1 MAGNK
6 VKIDIVVDAKKGSKE
21 VKKFG
26 KDTEQSMKKAST
38 GMKGLSTAVKAGAVA
53 FAALVAVKVVDWL
66 KDQFTAMTDLA
77 DALAKTA
84 VNLGITT
91 VELEQMRFVA
101 ELSGISISE
110 MDKALFNFNR
120 QLGEAFDNTGPAA
133 DALAQLGLSA
143 EELSRIPLPEAI
155 ARIAESYNKLGSAA
169 EKAMVRFNLFG
180 KAGNKMEVLFKQG
193 PAAIRKYANEL
204 LYLGGITS
212 TEGTEKAQEYNDAIL
227 RLGKAW
233 HGFKQQA
240 LPILAEVGA
249 AMASF
254 GTKHIIYWSGIFST
268 DPIKKARLEILKYE
282 RDIATIE
289 AGIGVLQDALDTARA
304 REKGSPSFLDI
315 FLGITGKAGVEQ
327 ALKNRTKQ
335 MEDAITGQLK
345 LMNELIKKGEEAQKQ
360 LNITLGIEG
369 PGAPKFGGGFEK
381 GPEAV
386 DPAAAAAEKAAMDAI
401 NNSFKIRIGL
411 MTDERAQAGA
421 LLQYKIVL
429 IEEELA
435 AKEAKHGREAVF
447 IEEAHMKE
455 LQAKQEHAA
464 TIKALDEEQIAQ
476 KAQREED
483 WLTKQQE
490 IEDARVEMQH
500 EGLVQYQENQL
511 AIEAIR
517 NARME
522 GLYIDMESQLAKTG
536 AFYTAQLE
544 QARAAGATEMELE
557 KIKTN
562 MKKDLAMSGLQTVKS
577 IALQHAAQSKNAWR
591 VYKATAIAEA
601 IISTFKS
608 AQSSY
613 ESLAMI
619 PIVGPALGIAA
630 AAAAIVQGM
639 IRVQGIRKQE
649 RPSAAEGGVFT
660 GPSAG
665 FPATLH
671 GTEAIVPL
679 PNGKAIPVDLGG
691 GAGGGGVMNVNIQA
705 VDSQSIVDLMA
716 RNPQAVLGPMVEQM
730 QLGNR
735 NLITTI
741 QNTTREE

>member
-66 KDQFTAMTDLA
+66 KDQFTAMADLA

-101 ELSGISISE
+101 ELSGISITE

-233 HGFKQQA
+233 HGFKQEA

-254 GTKHIIYWSGIFST
+254 GTKHILYWSGIFST

-315 FLGITGKAGVEQ
+315 FLGITGKAGVEG

-345 LMNELIKKGEEAQKQ
+345 KMNELIKKGEEAQKQ
-360 LNITLGIEG
+360 LNLTLGIEG

-381 GPEAV
+381 GAPVA

-411 MTDERAQAGA
+411 MTDERDQAGA

-464 TIKALDEEQIAQ
+464 TIRTLDEEEMEQRRE
-476 KAQREED
+476 REEA
-483 WLTKQQE
+483 WLAKQQE
-490 IEDARVEMQH
+490 IEEARSEMRAEGVEDYRMH
-500 EGLVQYQENQL
+500 QEQIKEIQGQRN
-511 AIEAIR
+511 EAVW
-517 NARME
+517 
-522 GLYIDMESQLAKTG
+522 IDMETELARTG
-536 AFYTAQLE
+536 RFYQDKLE

-562 MKKDLAMSGLQTVKS
+562 MKKDLAMSGLQTTMEV
-577 IALQHAAQSKNAWR
+577 ARQFAAQSKNAWR
-591 VYKATAIAEA
+591 AYKAAAIAQT

-613 ESLAMI
+613 EALAWI
-619 PIVGPALGIAA
+619 PLVGPALGIAA
-630 AAAAIVQGM
+630 AGAALIAGFA
-639 IRVQGIRKQE
+639 RVQSIRKQE
-649 RPSAAEGGVFT
+649 RPSAAEGGIVT

-691 GAGGGGVMNVNIQA
+691 GAGGGTLNVNIQA

-716 RNPQAVLGPMVEQM
+716 RNPQAVLGPMIEQM
-730 QLGNR
+730 QLGDR